1 MEQYNLGYVYNYH
14 VYKKVVVIN
23 QRKLDEY
30 LEYLV
35 QRGIIHAG
43 QKQDILTRGQ
53 DHARHVLL
61 DKRNEIRRLMGKKR
75 IAYSLSEIELI
86 SSFRIRR
93 LDIPED
99 LVDEECVSRVVA
111 EAKGI
116 PFTVLD
122 PIQLDYR
129 LITDSFGGPFAE
141 RHLIVTIDDQPNAMT
156 LAMAEPW
163 NQELIETIER
173 IKGKQILPIAA
184 SKRNVL
190 QIIAEFHGFR
200 SSMVAAEVKY
210 GADRYNF
217 GNLEQLHIL
226 NSGEAYE
233 GADQPVVQ
241 AVWFLLNY
249 AFDNRV
255 SDIHIEPKRD
265 ESIVRMRIDGV
276 LHKVHRMP
284 NVVHPAIISRF
295 KTLSRLDI
303 AERRKPQDGRFKTKY
318 KDEEVELRISTA
330 PTAFGEKLVARIF
343 DPGILIQDIDRLGF
357 FPRELEVMQ
366 QMITSNTGLVLV
378 VGPTGSGKTTTL
390 YSSLHYIA
398 SPRINVITLEDP
410 IEMVHE
416 KFNQI
421 AMQPKIG
428 LTFGSALKTVLRQ
441 DPDVVMVGEIRDQ
454 ETASNVVQAAMT
466 GHLVISTIHTGEA
479 AGAVSRLLDLG
490 VMPFLLSGVL
500 LGVVAQRL
508 VRKVCPFCAMDDI
521 LTDEQIHSLRIHNV
535 RGRKLKMKRGKGCL
549 KCRYTGYLGRTGLF
563 EVLQITPR
571 IQRLINEKAST
582 QEIKREALHDG
593 MLTLREYGIKKIA
606 EGLTTPE
613 EVLSLTDE
621 HQIY

>member
-1 MEQYNLGYVYNYH
+1 M
-14 VYKKVVVIN
+14 IN
-23 QRKLDEY
+23 QRKLKQI

-35 QRGIIHAG
+35 EQEIIHPG
-43 QKQDILTRGQ
+43 QQGDVLSRGLEQ
-53 DHARHVLL
+53 ARHVLL
-61 DKRNEIRRLMGKKR
+61 DKRNEVRRLMGRKR
-75 IAYSLSEIELI
+75 IAYELSEIELVA
-86 SSFRIRR
+86 SFRFRR

-99 LVDEECVSRVVA
+99 LVDEECISRVVA
-111 EAKGI
+111 AVHGI
-116 PFTVLD
+116 PYTILD

-129 LITDSFGGPFAE
+129 LVTDSFGGPFAE
-141 RHLIVTIDDQPNAMT
+141 RHLIVTIAESENHLT

-163 NQELIETIER
+163 NAEMIQSIER
-173 IKGKQILPIAA
+173 IKGKKIIPVAA

-190 QIIAEFHGFR
+190 QVIAEFHGFR
-200 SSMVAAEVKY
+200 SSMRAAEVKY
-210 GADRYNF
+210 GTERYDL

-226 NSGEAYE
+226 NSRESFE
-233 GADQPVVQ
+233 GSEQPVVQ
-241 AVWFLLNY
+241 AVWYLLNY

-303 AERRKPQDGRFKTKY
+303 AERRRPQDGRFKTQY
-318 KDEEVELRISTA
+318 NNEEVELRVSTA

-343 DPGILIQDIDRLGF
+343 DPGVLIQDIEKIGF
-357 FPRELEVMQ
+357 FPTELESFQ
-366 QMITSNTGLVLV
+366 QMITANTGLVLV

-428 LTFGSALKTVLRQ
+428 LTFDSALRTVLRQ
-441 DPDVVMVGEIRDQ
+441 DPDVVMVGEIRDSQ
-454 ETASNVVQAAMT
+454 TASNVVQAAMT

-479 AGAVSRLLDLG
+479 AGAVSRLLDLD

-508 VRKVCPFCAMDDI
+508 VRKVCPFCAMDDF
-521 LTDEQIHSLRIHNV
+521 LTEEQVHSLRIRNV
-535 RGRKLKMKRGKGCL
+535 RGRRLKVKRGKGCV

-563 EVLQITPR
+563 EVMTITPR

-582 QEIKREALHDG
+582 QEIKREALNDG

-613 EVLSLTDE
+613 EVLALTDE
-621 HQIY
+621 HNVY